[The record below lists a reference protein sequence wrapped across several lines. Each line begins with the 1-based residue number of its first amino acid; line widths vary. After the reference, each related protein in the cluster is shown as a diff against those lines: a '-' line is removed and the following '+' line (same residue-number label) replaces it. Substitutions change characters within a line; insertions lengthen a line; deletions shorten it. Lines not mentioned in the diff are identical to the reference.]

1 MKSIFNSF
9 FKFSRKEQ
17 YGIIGLITLICLLFG
32 ISFFIRNYIS
42 PKPNI
47 DEEKL
52 QLAWQKIQASQEM
65 QSAENT
71 TATSSSEPFYFDP
84 NTLDSSGFIQ
94 LGLSAKTT
102 QYLLNWRNKGKHFY
116 KKEDLKPLYSLSET
130 EYKRLAPYI
139 QIKESERSHNYT
151 AYEKQAPLPAHI
163 NLNKTDSATLVRLN
177 GIGTILAHKI
187 LERRRNL
194 GGFLRHEQLLEIYKF
209 PDSTYQYLREKLS
222 INPSEIEKIKLNTC
236 SEEQLAQHPYI
247 GQQMA
252 KNILLLRKGLNK
264 YENIGQLRQVPLM
277 NEEKYRKIA
286 AYCTIDY

>member
-17 YGIIGLITLICLLFG
+17 YGIIGLITLISLIFS
-32 ISFFIRNYIS
+32 ISFFIRNYIK
-42 PKPNI
+42 PKSNV

-52 QLAWQKIQASQEM
+52 NIAWQKLQTQQQNEITEDTTSASI
-65 QSAENT
+65 
-71 TATSSSEPFYFDP
+71 SEPFYFDP
-84 NTLDSSGFIQ
+84 NTLDSMGLIQ

-139 QIKESERSHNYT
+139 QIKESEGSHNYT

-209 PDSTYQYLREKLS
+209 PDSTYQYLKEKLS
-222 INPSEIEKIKLNTC
+222 INPSEIKKIKLNTC

>member
-9 FKFSRKEQ
+9 FTFSRKEQ
-17 YGIIGLITLICLLFG
+17 YGIIGLISLICLVFG
-32 ISFFIRNYIS
+32 FSFFMRNFIE
-42 PKPNI
+42 PKANI

-52 QLAWQKIQASQEM
+52 NIAWQKLQAEQ
-65 QSAENT
+65 QSENSLLVS
-71 TATSSSEPFYFDP
+71 ASEPFYFDP
-84 NTLDSSGFIQ
+84 NTLDSIGFIE

-102 QYLLNWRNKGKHFY
+102 KYLLNWRSKGKHFY
-116 KKEDLKPLYSLSET
+116 KKEDLKPLYSLSEM
-130 EYKRLAPYI
+130 EYNRLAPYI
-139 QIKESERSHNYT
+139 QIKERERSNNYT

-177 GIGTILAHKI
+177 GIGAILAHKI

-209 PDSTYQYLREKLS
+209 PDSTYQYLKERLS
-222 INPSEIEKIKLNTC
+222 INPSEIERIKINAC

-264 YENIGQLRQVPLM
+264 YENISQLRQVPLM

-286 AYCTIDY
+286 AYCTIE